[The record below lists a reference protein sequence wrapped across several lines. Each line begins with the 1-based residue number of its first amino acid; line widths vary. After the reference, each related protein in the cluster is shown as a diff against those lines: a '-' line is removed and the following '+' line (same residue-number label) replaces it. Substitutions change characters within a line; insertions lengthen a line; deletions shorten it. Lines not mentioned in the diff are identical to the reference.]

1 MCSFGL
7 STAEG
12 PNSQLP
18 VLSTLLFLIFIRIND
33 YIQWVLKMI
42 PTTTSGALQMID
54 EDDILVIVSR
64 IAQRDLFVL
73 YVKIEYIFS
82 FVLR

>member
-1 MCSFGL
+1 MG
-7 STAEG
+7 STSAGIKLERDW
-12 PNSQLP
+12 
-18 VLSTLLFLIFIRIND
+18 I
-33 YIQWVLKMI
+33 LKMI